1 MFILDILFPKHCFVC
16 KKLGNYICNNC
27 KQKLRV
33 INNDT
38 CLYCDK
44 SSYLGLTH
52 PGCKRKNGIDG
63 CIFIYKYNNYL
74 KIIIKTLKYKL
85 VRDGFDRLMSISIL
99 LARTKITSLI
109 KVLNISPT
117 LSPIP
122 LNKYR
127 INQRG
132 FNQSEII
139 CSYISRDLRLDSKA
153 YLIRS
158 KKTKIQ
164 AMLNSKQ
171 LRYTNLRGAFK
182 LKPNIEIKDK
192 SIFLIDDVVTSG
204 STVKEAAS
212 VLKRNKALNVFIF
225 ALAKG

>member
-1 MFILDILFPKHCFVC
+1 M
-16 KKLGNYICNNC
+16 
-27 KQKLRV
+27 
-33 INNDT
+33 
-38 CLYCDK
+38 
-44 SSYLGLTH
+44 GLTH
-52 PGCKRKNGIDG
+52 PGCKRKNGVDG

-74 KIIIKTLKYKL
+74 KVIIKTLKYKL
-85 VRDGFDRLMSISIL
+85 VRDGFDRLMSISLL
-99 LARTKITSLI
+99 LARTKIAPLI
-109 KVLNISPT
+109 KARNISPT

-122 LNKYR
+122 LHKYR

-139 CSYISRDLRLDSKA
+139 CSYISKHLRLDSKE

-164 AMLNSKQ
+164 AMLNSKK
-171 LRYTNLRGAFK
+171 LRYKNLKGAFK
-182 LKPNIEIKDK
+182 IKLNMNIIGKN
-192 SIFLIDDVVTSG
+192 IILIDDVVTTG

-212 VLKRNKALNVFIF
+212 VLKRNKALNVFVF

>member
-1 MFILDILFPKHCFVC
+1 MFVLDLLFPKHCFVC
-16 KKLGNYICNNC
+16 KKVGNYICNNC
-27 KQKLRV
+27 KQKLKV
-33 INNDT
+33 INIDT
-38 CLYCDK
+38 CLYCGK

-52 PGCKRKNGIDG
+52 PGCKRKNGVDG
-63 CIFIYKYNNYL
+63 CIFIYKYNNFL

-85 VRDGFDRLMSISIL
+85 VKEGFDRLMSISIL
-99 LARTKITSLI
+99 LARTKIAFLI
-109 KVLNISPT
+109 KALNVSPT

-122 LNKYR
+122 LHKYR

-164 AMLNSKQ
+164 AMLNSKE
-171 LRYTNLRGAFK
+171 LRYKNLRGAFK
-182 LKPNIEIKDK
+182 LKPNIEIKGK
-192 SIFLIDDVVTSG
+192 IIFLIDDVVTSG

-212 VLKRNKALNVFIF
+212 VLKRNKALNVFVF

>member
-1 MFILDILFPKHCFVC
+1 MLLDILFPKHCFIC
-16 KKLGNYICNNC
+16 KKLGKYICNNC
-27 KQKLRV
+27 KQKLIIV
-33 INNDT
+33 KIDT

-52 PGCKRKNGIDG
+52 PGCKRKNGVDG
-63 CIFIYKYNNYL
+63 CLFVYKYNNYL
-74 KIIIKTLKYKL
+74 KAIIKTLKYKL
-85 VRDGFDRLMSISIL
+85 VKDGFDTLMSISITHT
-99 LARTKITSLI
+99 RTKITRLI
-109 KVLNISPT
+109 SALDISPT

-127 INQRG
+127 LNQRG
-132 FNQSEII
+132 FNQSKII
-139 CSYISRDLRLDSKA
+139 CSYISKHLRLSSKE

-164 AMLNSKQ
+164 AMLNSKE
-171 LRYTNLRGAFK
+171 LRHKNLRGAFQMR
-182 LKPNIEIKDK
+182 PNIDIKNK
-192 SIFLIDDVVTSG
+192 NIFLIDDVVTSG

-212 VLKRNKALNVFIF
+212 VLKRNKALNVFVF

>member
-1 MFILDILFPKHCFVC
+1 M
-16 KKLGNYICNNC
+16 
-27 KQKLRV
+27 
-33 INNDT
+33 
-38 CLYCDK
+38 
-44 SSYLGLTH
+44 GLTH

-63 CIFIYKYNNYL
+63 CIFIYKYNNFL

-85 VRDGFDRLMSISIL
+85 VRDGFDRLMSISL
-99 LARTKITSLI
+99 LFARTKITSLI
-109 KVLNISPT
+109 KTLNISPT

-139 CSYISRDLRLDSKA
+139 CSYISRHLRLDSKE

-164 AMLNSKQ
+164 AMLNSKE
-171 LRYTNLRGAFK
+171 LRYKNLRGAFK
-182 LKPNIEIKDK
+182 LKPNTEVKDK
-192 SIFLIDDVVTSG
+192 NIFLIDDVVTSG

>member
-1 MFILDILFPKHCFVC
+1 M
-16 KKLGNYICNNC
+16 GNYICNNC
-27 KQKLRV
+27 EQKLKV
-33 INNDT
+33 INIDT
-38 CLYCDK
+38 CLYCGK

-63 CIFIYKYNNYL
+63 CIFIYKYNNFL

-85 VRDGFDRLMSISIL
+85 VRDGFDRLMTISSL

-109 KVLNISPT
+109 KALNISPT
-117 LSPIP
+117 ISPIP
-122 LNKYR
+122 LHKYR
-127 INQRG
+127 VNQRG

-139 CSYISRDLRLDSKA
+139 CSYISRELRLDSKA

-164 AMLNSKQ
+164 AMLNSKE
-171 LRYTNLRGAFK
+171 LRYKNLRGAFI

-192 SIFLIDDVVTSG
+192 IIFLVDDVVTSG

-212 VLKRNKALNVFIF
+212 VLKRNKALNVFVF

>member
-1 MFILDILFPKHCFVC
+1 MFVLDLLFPKHCFVC
-16 KKLGNYICNNC
+16 KKVGNYICNNC
-27 KQKLRV
+27 KQKLKV
-33 INNDT
+33 INIDT
-38 CLYCDK
+38 CLYCGK
-44 SSYLGLTH
+44 SSYLGFTH
-52 PGCKRKNGIDG
+52 PGCKRKNGVDG
-63 CIFIYKYNNYL
+63 CIFIYKYNNFL

-85 VRDGFDRLMSISIL
+85 VKEGFDRLMSISIL
-99 LARTKITSLI
+99 LARTKIAFLI
-109 KVLNISPT
+109 KALNVSPT

-122 LNKYR
+122 LHKYR

-164 AMLNSKQ
+164 AMLNSKE
-171 LRYTNLRGAFK
+171 LRYKNLRGAFK
-182 LKPNIEIKDK
+182 LKPNIEIKGK
-192 SIFLIDDVVTSG
+192 IIFLIDDVVTSG

-212 VLKRNKALNVFIF
+212 VLKRNKALNVFVF

>member
-1 MFILDILFPKHCFVC
+1 
-16 KKLGNYICNNC
+16 
-27 KQKLRV
+27 
-33 INNDT
+33 
-38 CLYCDK
+38 
-44 SSYLGLTH
+44 
-52 PGCKRKNGIDG
+52 
-63 CIFIYKYNNYL
+63 
-74 KIIIKTLKYKL
+74 
-85 VRDGFDRLMSISIL
+85 MSISIL
-99 LARTKITSLI
+99 LTRTKIDSLI

-122 LNKYR
+122 LHKYR

-139 CSYISRDLRLDSKA
+139 CSYISKHLRLDSKE

-164 AMLNSKQ
+164 AMLNSKK
-171 LRYTNLRGAFK
+171 LRYKNLKGAFK
-182 LKPNIEIKDK
+182 IKLNMNIIGKN
-192 SIFLIDDVVTSG
+192 IILIDDVVTSG

-212 VLKRNKALNVFIF
+212 VLKRNKALNVFVF